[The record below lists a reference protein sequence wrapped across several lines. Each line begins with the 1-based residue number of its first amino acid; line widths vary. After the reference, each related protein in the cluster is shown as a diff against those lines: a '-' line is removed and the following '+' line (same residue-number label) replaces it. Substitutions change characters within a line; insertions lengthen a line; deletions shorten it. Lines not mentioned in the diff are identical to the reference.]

1 MPMSGYDLSVVVS
14 EMVPLMVLFPL
25 IYFREGREGRGHR
38 RKVLSSFMI
47 IVIQLTRLDYLV
59 VLFLLGHPVINK
71 MHMHLGVL

>member
-25 IYFREGREGRGHR
+25 IDFHEGREGRGHW
-38 RKVLSSFMI
+38 RKVLFSFMI

-59 VLFLLGHPVINK
+59 VLFLLGHPVITK
-71 MHMHLGVL
+71 MHMHLGD

>member
-25 IYFREGREGRGHR
+25 IYFHEGGEGRGHR
-38 RKVLSSFMI
+38 RKVLFSFMI

-71 MHMHLGVL
+71 MHMHLGD